1 MSKLNSERLNSFG
14 SASIPKLV
22 LQFSVPAIISM
33 LVNALY
39 NVVDRF
45 FVGQGVGSLGIAG
58 ITLCFPICLFIMAM
72 SMMVGVGGNT
82 LFAIR
87 LGQKK
92 YIQASIILNNSFS
105 LLILMALGT
114 FTLGEIFM
122 EPLLKLFGASEQTLP
137 VASSYMRILLC
148 GAVFQTIAPGM
159 NHFIRSMGHPKT
171 AMFREIVGAV
181 TNIILDYLFIMQ
193 FHWGIE
199 GAAWATISS
208 QLVASAL
215 ITQFFIKKGTPIRI
229 RWRHMKLRAAYV
241 RKIYILG
248 LPPSVM
254 QICNSLMNAILA
266 WSLTTYGNISVKTTG
281 TLSGGD
287 MAISAFGITNSI
299 ISIIILPL
307 LGFVHGTQPII
318 GYNYGARLNARANKI
333 GETRVVMIQ
342 MIFERLD
349 RRGRSAPVILAQR
362 NEHPAEGRGLIPRAV
377 VYVLALDNDLFG
389 ARQRPVRLAIA
400 HACFISAVEEV
411 AVRLID
417 VNAVSAA
424 PAVQIGLR
432 ATLRPDGILF
442 PAMARMVRTLAEVAR
457 IRPVVLK
464 DSKFGVSHKFFERI
478 EIVLAPN
485 GLQTRADAISRLRID
500 DVVFRIAGPAR
511 RGERIPAESAAR
523 LFRFQTEL
531 AVGLAVVR
539 IGAL

>member
-1 MSKLNSERLNSFG
+1 MSKLNSDCLNSFG

-58 ITLCFPICLFIMAM
+58 ITLCFPIFLFMMAM

-105 LLILMALGT
+105 LLILMAIGV

-137 VASSYMRILLC
+137 VASSYMRIILC
-148 GAVFQTIAPGM
+148 GAIFQTIAPGM

-181 TNIILDYLFIMQ
+181 TNIILDYLFIMK

-199 GAAWATISS
+199 GAAWATLIS

-215 ITQFFIKKGTPIRI
+215 ITQFFIKKDTPIKI
-229 RWRHMKLRAAYV
+229 RWRHMKLRVAYV

-266 WSLTTYGNISVKTTG
+266 WSLTTYGNMSVQAVG
-281 TLSGGD
+281 ALSGGD

-299 ISIIILPL
+299 VSIIILPL
-307 LGFVHGTQPII
+307 LGFIHGTQPII
-318 GYNYGARLNARANKI
+318 GYNYGARLNARVK
-333 GETRVVMIQ
+333 ETLKFTFIYAGSFMFVTWAILMWQAETFVAPFAPNDPELIKLSAWAMRIFAAAFFMIPFGMVSGNFFQ
-342 MIFERLD
+342 GTGKALRAMFLNACRQ
-349 RRGRSAPVILAQR
+349 VIL
-362 NEHPAEGRGLIPRAV
+362 LIPFLLILPHFFELKGVFMAQPI
-377 VYVLALDNDLFG
+377 ADTG
-389 ARQRPVRLAIA
+389 AAI
-400 HACFISAVEEV
+400 
-411 AVRLID
+411 
-417 VNAVSAA
+417 
-424 PAVQIGLR
+424 IGL
-432 ATLRPDGILF
+432 
-442 PAMARMVRTLAEVAR
+442 AMLWHE
-457 IRPVVLK
+457 LK
-464 DSKFGVSHKFFERI
+464 KMK
-478 EIVLAPN
+478 
-485 GLQTRADAISRLRID
+485 
-500 DVVFRIAGPAR
+500 
-511 RGERIPAESAAR
+511 
-523 LFRFQTEL
+523 
-531 AVGLAVVR
+531 
-539 IGAL
+539 

>member
-1 MSKLNSERLNSFG
+1 MSSLNSERLNSFG
-14 SASIPKLV
+14 TASIPKLV

-105 LLILMALGT
+105 LLILMAIGT

-122 EPLLKLFGASEQTLP
+122 VPLLKLFGASEQTLP

-171 AMFREIVGAV
+171 AMFREIIGAV
-181 TNIILDYLFIMQ
+181 TNIILDWIFIMK

-199 GAAWATISS
+199 GAAWATITS

-215 ITQFFIKKGTPIRI
+215 ITQFFVKKSSPIKI
-229 RWRHMKLRAAYV
+229 RWRHMKLRLPYV

-254 QICNSLMNAILA
+254 QVCNSLMNAILA
-266 WSLTTYGNISVKTTG
+266 WSLTTYGNISVKSTG
-281 TLSGGD
+281 VLSGGD

-299 ISIIILPL
+299 VCIVILPL

-318 GYNYGARLNARANKI
+318 GYNYGARLNARVK
-333 GETRVVMIQ
+333 ETLKFTFIYAGSFMFITWAILMWQAETFVAPFAPNDPELIKLSAWAMRIFAAAFFMIPFGMVSGNFFQ
-342 MIFERLD
+342 GTGKAFRAMFLNACRQ
-349 RRGRSAPVILAQR
+349 VIL
-362 NEHPAEGRGLIPRAV
+362 LIPFLL
-377 VYVLALDNDLFG
+377 VLPHFFELKGVFMAQPIADTG
-389 ARQRPVRLAIA
+389 AAI
-400 HACFISAVEEV
+400 
-411 AVRLID
+411 
-417 VNAVSAA
+417 
-424 PAVQIGLR
+424 IGLC
-432 ATLRPDGILF
+432 
-442 PAMARMVRTLAEVAR
+442 MLAYE
-457 IRPVVLK
+457 LK
-464 DSKFGVSHKFFERI
+464 KLK
-478 EIVLAPN
+478 
-485 GLQTRADAISRLRID
+485 
-500 DVVFRIAGPAR
+500 
-511 RGERIPAESAAR
+511 
-523 LFRFQTEL
+523 
-531 AVGLAVVR
+531 
-539 IGAL
+539 

>member
-1 MSKLNSERLNSFG
+1 MSSLNSERLNSFG
-14 SASIPKLV
+14 TASIPKLV

-105 LLILMALGT
+105 LLILMAIGT

-122 EPLLKLFGASEQTLP
+122 VPLLKLFGASEQTLP

-171 AMFREIVGAV
+171 AMFREIIGAV
-181 TNIILDYLFIMQ
+181 TNIILDWIFIMK
-193 FHWGIE
+193 FNWGIE
-199 GAAWATISS
+199 GAAWATITS

-215 ITQFFIKKGTPIRI
+215 ITQFFVKKSSPIKI
-229 RWRHMKLRAAYV
+229 RWRHMKLRLPYV

-254 QICNSLMNAILA
+254 QVCNSLMNAILA
-266 WSLTTYGNISVKTTG
+266 WSLTTYGNISVKSTG
-281 TLSGGD
+281 VLSGGD

-299 ISIIILPL
+299 VCIVILPL

-318 GYNYGARLNARANKI
+318 GYNYGARLN
-333 GETRVVMIQ
+333 TRVKETLKFTFIYAGSFMFITWAILMWQAETFVAPFAPNDPELIKLSAWAMRIFAAAFFMIPFGMVSGNFFQ
-342 MIFERLD
+342 GTGKAFRAMFLNACRQ
-349 RRGRSAPVILAQR
+349 VIL
-362 NEHPAEGRGLIPRAV
+362 LIPFLLILPHFFELKGVFMAQPI
-377 VYVLALDNDLFG
+377 ADTG
-389 ARQRPVRLAIA
+389 AAI
-400 HACFISAVEEV
+400 
-411 AVRLID
+411 
-417 VNAVSAA
+417 
-424 PAVQIGLR
+424 IGLC
-432 ATLRPDGILF
+432 
-442 PAMARMVRTLAEVAR
+442 MLAYE
-457 IRPVVLK
+457 LK
-464 DSKFGVSHKFFERI
+464 KLK
-478 EIVLAPN
+478 
-485 GLQTRADAISRLRID
+485 
-500 DVVFRIAGPAR
+500 
-511 RGERIPAESAAR
+511 
-523 LFRFQTEL
+523 
-531 AVGLAVVR
+531 
-539 IGAL
+539 

>member
-1 MSKLNSERLNSFG
+1 MSSLNSERLNSFG
-14 SASIPKLV
+14 TASIPKLV

-105 LLILMALGT
+105 LLILMAIGT

-171 AMFREIVGAV
+171 AMFREIIGAV
-181 TNIILDYLFIMQ
+181 TNIILDWIFIMK

-199 GAAWATISS
+199 GAAWATITS

-215 ITQFFIKKGTPIRI
+215 ITQFFVKKSSPIKI

-266 WSLTTYGNISVKTTG
+266 WSLTTYGNISVQATG
-281 TLSGGD
+281 ALSGGD

-299 ISIIILPL
+299 VSIIILPL

-318 GYNYGARLNARANKI
+318 GYNYGARLNARVK
-333 GETRVVMIQ
+333 ETLKFAFIYAGGFMFITWAVLMWQAETFVAPFAPNDPELIKLSAWAMRIFAAAFFMIPFGMVSGNFFQ
-342 MIFERLD
+342 GTGKAFRAMFLNACRQ
-349 RRGRSAPVILAQR
+349 VIL
-362 NEHPAEGRGLIPRAV
+362 LIPFLLILPHFFELKGVFMAQPI
-377 VYVLALDNDLFG
+377 ADTG
-389 ARQRPVRLAIA
+389 AAI
-400 HACFISAVEEV
+400 
-411 AVRLID
+411 
-417 VNAVSAA
+417 
-424 PAVQIGLR
+424 IGLC
-432 ATLRPDGILF
+432 
-442 PAMARMVRTLAEVAR
+442 MLAHELNK
-457 IRPVVLK
+457 LK
-464 DSKFGVSHKFFERI
+464 
-478 EIVLAPN
+478 
-485 GLQTRADAISRLRID
+485 
-500 DVVFRIAGPAR
+500 
-511 RGERIPAESAAR
+511 
-523 LFRFQTEL
+523 
-531 AVGLAVVR
+531 
-539 IGAL
+539 

>member
-1 MSKLNSERLNSFG
+1 MSSLNSERLNSFG
-14 SASIPKLV
+14 TASIPKLV

-105 LLILMALGT
+105 LLILMAIGT

-122 EPLLKLFGASEQTLP
+122 VQLLKLFGASEQTLP

-171 AMFREIVGAV
+171 AMFREIIGAV
-181 TNIILDYLFIMQ
+181 TNIILDWIFIMK

-199 GAAWATISS
+199 GAAWATITS

-215 ITQFFIKKGTPIRI
+215 ITQFFVKKSSPIKI
-229 RWRHMKLRAAYV
+229 RWRHMKLRLPYV

-254 QICNSLMNAILA
+254 QVCNSLMNAILA
-266 WSLTTYGNISVKTTG
+266 WSLTTYGNISVKSTG
-281 TLSGGD
+281 VLSGGD

-299 ISIIILPL
+299 VCIVILPL

-318 GYNYGARLNARANKI
+318 GYNYGARLNARVK
-333 GETRVVMIQ
+333 ETLKFTFIYAGSFMFITWAILMWQAETFVAPFAPNDPELIKLSAWAMRIFAAAFFMIPFGMVSGNFFQ
-342 MIFERLD
+342 GTGKAFRAMFLNACRQ
-349 RRGRSAPVILAQR
+349 VIL
-362 NEHPAEGRGLIPRAV
+362 LIPFLLILPHFFELKGVFMAQPI
-377 VYVLALDNDLFG
+377 ADTG
-389 ARQRPVRLAIA
+389 AAI
-400 HACFISAVEEV
+400 
-411 AVRLID
+411 
-417 VNAVSAA
+417 
-424 PAVQIGLR
+424 IGLC
-432 ATLRPDGILF
+432 
-442 PAMARMVRTLAEVAR
+442 MLAYE
-457 IRPVVLK
+457 LK
-464 DSKFGVSHKFFERI
+464 KLK
-478 EIVLAPN
+478 
-485 GLQTRADAISRLRID
+485 
-500 DVVFRIAGPAR
+500 
-511 RGERIPAESAAR
+511 
-523 LFRFQTEL
+523 
-531 AVGLAVVR
+531 
-539 IGAL
+539 

>member
-1 MSKLNSERLNSFG
+1 MSKLNSDRLNSFG

-39 NVVDRF
+39 NIVDRF

-105 LLILMALGT
+105 LLILMAIGA

-148 GAVFQTIAPGM
+148 GAIFQTIAPGM

-171 AMFREIVGAV
+171 AMFREIIGAV
-181 TNIILDYLFIMQ
+181 TNIILDYIFIMR

-199 GAAWATISS
+199 GAAWATIAS

-215 ITQFFIKKGTPIRI
+215 ITQFFVKKSSPIKI

-254 QICNSLMNAILA
+254 QVCNSLMNAILA

-281 TLSGGD
+281 ALSGGD

-318 GYNYGARLNARANKI
+318 GYNYGARLNSRVKETLKFAFIYAGGFMFVTWAVLMWQAETFVAPFAPNDPELIKLSAWAMRIFAAAFFMIPFGMVSGNFFQGTGKALRAMFLNAC
-333 GETRVVMIQ
+333 RQ
-342 MIFERLD
+342 
-349 RRGRSAPVILAQR
+349 VIL
-362 NEHPAEGRGLIPRAV
+362 LIPFLLILPHFFELKGVFMAQPI
-377 VYVLALDNDLFG
+377 ADTG
-389 ARQRPVRLAIA
+389 AAI
-400 HACFISAVEEV
+400 
-411 AVRLID
+411 
-417 VNAVSAA
+417 
-424 PAVQIGLR
+424 IGL
-432 ATLRPDGILF
+432 
-442 PAMARMVRTLAEVAR
+442 AMLWHE
-457 IRPVVLK
+457 LK
-464 DSKFGVSHKFFERI
+464 KLK
-478 EIVLAPN
+478 
-485 GLQTRADAISRLRID
+485 
-500 DVVFRIAGPAR
+500 
-511 RGERIPAESAAR
+511 
-523 LFRFQTEL
+523 
-531 AVGLAVVR
+531 
-539 IGAL
+539 